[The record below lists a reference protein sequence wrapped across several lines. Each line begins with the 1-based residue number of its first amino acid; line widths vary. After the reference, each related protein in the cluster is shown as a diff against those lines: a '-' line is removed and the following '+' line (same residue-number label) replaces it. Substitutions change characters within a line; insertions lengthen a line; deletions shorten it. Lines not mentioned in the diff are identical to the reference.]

1 MMTDTHKP
9 RPAAL
14 RPALTHWHQEPLAWL
29 VFGLPATV
37 VVASFITLAIAMHE
51 PDDLVVD
58 DYYKAGL
65 EINRMLAREER
76 AAALGLRYALDLSAE
91 GVVDLELL
99 GDSTFKHPERLKLR
113 FTHATRAIEDRA
125 VTLVHTGGTHYRG
138 KIATLP
144 GGSWYVDLS
153 TPDWRMVERRAL
165 P

>member
-1 MMTDTHKP
+1 MTEPHKLA
-9 RPAAL
+9 PATL
-14 RPALTHWHQEPLAWL
+14 RPALTRWHEEPLAWL

-76 AAALGLRYALDLSAE
+76 AAALGLRYTLDLSAS
-91 GVVDLELL
+91 GVVDLALQ
-99 GDSTFKHPERLKLR
+99 GNSTFIHPERLELR
-113 FTHATRAIEDRA
+113 FTHATRATEDR
-125 VTLVHTGGTHYRG
+125 VLTLVHTGGTHYRG
-138 KIATLP
+138 EGTTLP

-153 TPDWRMVERRAL
+153 TPEWRMVERRSL